1 MYDSIYMAY
10 LNTSTISGDIMATN
24 TTNRPRGVPEE
35 NEYHSIHW
43 TVILTYIVAVA
54 ALYLLLKGA

>member
-1 MYDSIYMAY
+1 MHVNALTILGNMMA
-10 LNTSTISGDIMATN
+10 AN
-24 TTNRPRGVPEE
+24 TTNLPAGVPEE

-54 ALYLLLKGA
+54 ALYLLLTGA

>member
-1 MYDSIYMAY
+1 MAY
-10 LNTSTISGDIMATN
+10 HNTSTISGDIMATN
-24 TTNRPRGVPEE
+24 TTNRPAGVPEE

>member
-1 MYDSIYMAY
+1 
-10 LNTSTISGDIMATN
+10 MATN

>member
-1 MYDSIYMAY
+1 MAY
-10 LNTSTISGDIMATN
+10 HNMPTILGDIMAKN
-24 TTNRPRGVPEE
+24 TTNRPAGVPEE